1 MLTAK
6 KSLKKN
12 TSEKYDSHGE
22 EFALYA
28 LLQDFPPTMMP
39 F

>member
-12 TSEKYDSHGE
+12 NSEKYGIHGE

-28 LLQDFPPTMMP
+28 LLQYFPPTMMP